1 MLALYFCVNVTE
13 MLCQFYKNRFFALP
27 ITDYFLSL
35 QRSCE
40 TRLRLGNRSKLHCTR
55 LARAFFD
62 KRSGRAERPSVTD
75 NNNLKQ
81 SDMVTKK
88 LFLMMTAV
96 AMMTAM
102 SAQAQKIQV
111 VDNDGNAIALVSVLT
126 TDGNYIGTTGMDGV
140 LADVKGAQK
149 VSLTHVAYKP
159 MQVTVSSL
167 TDGLITME
175 DLDYGLT
182 EVVVKPKPYLYIEY
196 YYRVFSYIGD
206 SLRVYTAGILP
217 IAHDIHNKYQGKTH
231 GSWAFGGAANKS
243 LTWNTQDME
252 IRAQEF
258 AEGAASPVQRWLPN
272 SKTHQ
277 IEADGEKRFVI
288 KNPNEVVGHITYS
301 DGLSYT
307 TIDVDRY
314 RIYSER
320 AKGNEKVAKFM
331 EDREYTYRYTEVFRL
346 DDEGQVLPEN
356 FMMDQAHVEYN
367 KKNGDRK
374 ITIIYLYAADK
385 GYMDKDEVKARGK
398 EISKPYSGNMSLD
411 ELAEYERAHNIPALS
426 PEQQK
431 AIQTLTK
438 QTGKKKK

>member
-1 MLALYFCVNVTE
+1 
-13 MLCQFYKNRFFALP
+13 
-27 ITDYFLSL
+27 
-35 QRSCE
+35 
-40 TRLRLGNRSKLHCTR
+40 
-55 LARAFFD
+55 
-62 KRSGRAERPSVTD
+62 
-75 NNNLKQ
+75 
-81 SDMVTKK
+81 
-88 LFLMMTAV
+88 MMTAV

-217 IAHDIHNKYQGKTH
+217 IAHDIQNKYQGKTH

-314 RIYSER
+314 RIYNER

>member
-1 MLALYFCVNVTE
+1 
-13 MLCQFYKNRFFALP
+13 
-27 ITDYFLSL
+27 
-35 QRSCE
+35 
-40 TRLRLGNRSKLHCTR
+40 
-55 LARAFFD
+55 
-62 KRSGRAERPSVTD
+62 
-75 NNNLKQ
+75 
-81 SDMVTKK
+81 MVTKK

-314 RIYSER
+314 RIYNER